1 MTKTSA
7 RTLALGWSEVLL
19 YGGLFL
25 LLYLGLPYAQPLVDA
40 ASVPFPQLG
49 EGSARLVLLLPILVA
64 CVLLWTLG
72 ESFLLLSKVER
83 RLACLLLG
91 TWALAFPGL
100 SLTAALVLDLYLL
113 LRYLSFDA
121 YQDPQRTQNTFYSG
135 CLLGG
140 LTLLR
145 LDYAS
150 LLLVLLASFYT
161 LRSFSL
167 RGLLA
172 MLFGYLLTP
181 WLVGALLLVLSP
193 EALTAWLGYLERQV
207 QSFVP
212 IGMVQLLP
220 SQIPYL
226 GLLGL
231 LLLLAWGGY
240 RGRYYRE
247 SVRHRDMVLSLQHD
261 GWIFILL
268 SLVFPRSLPVLLPM
282 ALVSLAMT
290 LARGMG
296 SCSRRTAHILRVL
309 ILLSLLVVMLLQRLG
324 WERITSLL
332 SL

>member
-1 MTKTSA
+1 MMKTSA

-25 LLYLGLPYAQPLVDA
+25 LLYLGLPYAQPVVDT
-40 ASVPFPQLG
+40 ASVPLPQLG
-49 EGSARLVLLLPILVA
+49 EESARLVLLLPILVA

-72 ESFLLLSKVER
+72 ESFLLLSKR
-83 RLACLLLG
+83 RLACLLL
-91 TWALAFPGL
+91 WAWVLAFPGL

-145 LDYAS
+145 LDYVS
-150 LLLVLLASFYT
+150 LLLVLLLSFYT

-207 QSFVP
+207 QSFLP
-212 IGMVQLLP
+212 LGMVQLLP

-226 GLLGL
+226 ALLGL
-231 LLLLAWGGY
+231 LLLLGWGGY

-247 SVRHRDMVLSLQHD
+247 SVRHRDMILSLQHD

-268 SLVFPRSLPVLLPM
+268 SLAFPRSLPVLLPL
-282 ALVSLAMT
+282 ALVPLAMT
-290 LARGMG
+290 LARGLG
-296 SCSRRTAHILRVL
+296 SCSRRTARILRVL
-309 ILLSLLVVMLLQRLG
+309 ILLSVLVVMLLQRLG

>member
-1 MTKTSA
+1 M
-7 RTLALGWSEVLL
+7 
-19 YGGLFL
+19 
-25 LLYLGLPYAQPLVDA
+25 
-40 ASVPFPQLG
+40 
-49 EGSARLVLLLPILVA
+49 
-64 CVLLWTLG
+64 
-72 ESFLLLSKVER
+72 
-83 RLACLLLG
+83 
-91 TWALAFPGL
+91 
-100 SLTAALVLDLYLL
+100 
-113 LRYLSFDA
+113 
-121 YQDPQRTQNTFYSG
+121 
-135 CLLGG
+135 
-140 LTLLR
+140 
-145 LDYAS
+145 
-150 LLLVLLASFYT
+150 LLASFYT

-193 EALTAWLGYLERQV
+193 EVLTAWLGYLERQV
-207 QSFVP
+207 QSFLP

-231 LLLLAWGGY
+231 LLLLGWGGY

-247 SVRHRDMVLSLQHD
+247 SVRHRDMILSLQHD

-268 SLVFPRSLPVLLPM
+268 CLVFPRSLPVLLPM

-296 SCSRRTAHILRVL
+296 SCSRRTARILRGL